1 MNMSKNNLF
10 LNQKEI
16 QQIEQ
21 FRQSNKTAVLTILFT
36 DIVGFT
42 KFTEDAGE
50 KISTEFRHIH
60 DELFTKTI
68 TRDGAGEIIKHIGDS
83 FLAIFAEPSIAV
95 TRALEFQQS
104 LSENRDNLTHNRYT
118 IRVRIGIHL
127 GQVSLE
133 DTIHPDI
140 FGGQV
145 NKTSRIMSVAR
156 GGQVIVSDTVKES
169 AITWIRNSEKETIG
183 VQGLGKIKLKG
194 IKEKTGISQ
203 VYVKGKKLKKPKI
216 VKVRN
221 RKRIATMILFLIG
234 FFYFNNKSTQRYDK
248 VVIDVIYNDSK
259 TLKYFEERSN
269 TFSDDSVKF
278 ELLPDSLIKD
288 INKQLYSEIVRKLHR
303 KDLNVLSN
311 EDLQNNYGISLTDS
325 VKKYI
330 IPSEEYLGLH
340 PLIPSLSKKIE
351 SNIILYWLYSDSKQT
366 IAIWENYWEEGRF
379 LYSNGRSSVSRKDL
393 FKELDVMLDI
403 DKETLTRER
412 NFNLIDFIQMMYNEI
427 ILDRADW
434 WYGDGF
440 IKEIFDDKYRIKL
453 LNTYNIKAG
462 MEVSVQKVWQL
473 NKELERERYVQYLNY
488 NIMYLDSISGNKP
501 KKWKKVLR
509 GNKNS
514 LNDYNEEKY
523 INVGNQFL
531 STAGY
536 NGEIILRID
545 EIIDE
550 YAIATLVKKEYP
562 WITIEKKD
570 RIFFR
575 HTLEH

>member
-1 MNMSKNNLF
+1 
-10 LNQKEI
+10 
-16 QQIEQ
+16 
-21 FRQSNKTAVLTILFT
+21 
-36 DIVGFT
+36 
-42 KFTEDAGE
+42 
-50 KISTEFRHIH
+50 
-60 DELFTKTI
+60 
-68 TRDGAGEIIKHIGDS
+68 
-83 FLAIFAEPSIAV
+83 
-95 TRALEFQQS
+95 
-104 LSENRDNLTHNRYT
+104 
-118 IRVRIGIHL
+118 
-127 GQVSLE
+127 
-133 DTIHPDI
+133 
-140 FGGQV
+140 
-145 NKTSRIMSVAR
+145 
-156 GGQVIVSDTVKES
+156 
-169 AITWIRNSEKETIG
+169 
-183 VQGLGKIKLKG
+183 
-194 IKEKTGISQ
+194 
-203 VYVKGKKLKKPKI
+203 
-216 VKVRN
+216 
-221 RKRIATMILFLIG
+221 
-234 FFYFNNKSTQRYDK
+234 QRYDK

-462 MEVSVQKVWQL
+462 MEVSVQK
-473 NKELERERYVQYLNY
+473 
-488 NIMYLDSISGNKP
+488 
-501 KKWKKVLR
+501 
-509 GNKNS
+509 
-514 LNDYNEEKY
+514 
-523 INVGNQFL
+523 
-531 STAGY
+531 
-536 NGEIILRID
+536 
-545 EIIDE
+545 
-550 YAIATLVKKEYP
+550 
-562 WITIEKKD
+562 
-570 RIFFR
+570 
-575 HTLEH
+575 